1 MNVDEV
7 EGLGALDEI
16 LETEDRAIVLDFWGT
31 WCQPCRAL
39 RPHLEQLAAD
49 HAKKWRFVAVHVENN
64 VDAVERYNVTSTP
77 TLIYLRDG
85 DELHRTSG
93 AVTPSTVDDAL
104 LTHS

>member
-16 LETEDRAIVLDFWGT
+16 LEAEDRGVVLDFWGT

-49 HAKKWRFVAVHVENN
+49 HGEKWRFVAVHIENN
-64 VDAVERYNVTSTP
+64 IDAVERYKVTSTP
-77 TLIYLRDG
+77 TLIYMRNG
-85 DELHRTSG
+85 DEVHRTSG